1 MAVRPQEEF
10 FLLTKSISAVL
21 LSLTILL
28 SGLFFEA
35 AVISASAALPGGI
48 VKDIPMAKEDS
59 VSTYLPSEASPGQG
73 LAINIIYPQKA
84 RYATGAPV
92 VVVVPGGDGPNGL
105 SFCAHAT
112 QVGFV
117 EIRFAFPGGGVK
129 GFSSGGHNDYR
140 GENSQKALRDV
151 LLFAMGKLEDCK
163 ERSLKDLVP
172 TKIAPQ
178 EIGILAWSNGGNIAL
193 VTMDKF
199 ADQLQGIA
207 WVAFYESPI
216 GSLFFPPCLGCTR
229 DLVMNK
235 HYRDGSAATGHCLI
249 DFRKLSWDG
258 GTKRDPGTHKK
269 LSEPDPTGVLYFDD
283 NGSGTWDEPREYA
296 FRYSLK
302 ANSSQEFYPPEV
314 TSAMERLKPFGD
326 NWPEQVAILS
336 DSESYFQERDGS
348 LCIPGVAQKFPK
360 LMVTVYGS
368 HMDHL
373 QLQPDHPHIQFQYN
387 TWLDNNIH
395 WIRLNPETIYLSDL
409 AQMNTRNFINNKPN
423 GTLESD
429 SINDNLE
436 PEGILPDYVYMEACI
451 AELAD
456 RVKTGNMASPLL
468 EPLVKYSNGAK
479 VETKPGAAPAAD
491 AAKNAEPSAPAK
503 DMGSIE

>member
-1 MAVRPQEEF
+1 
-10 FLLTKSISAVL
+10 L
-21 LSLTILL
+21 ILL
-28 SGLFFEA
+28 FGAAQLSVYAAIPSGA
-35 AVISASAALPGGI
+35 TKP
-48 VKDIPMAKEDS
+48 IPMAKEDS
-59 VSTYLPSEASPGQG
+59 VSTFLPSEAAPGQG
-73 LAINIIYPQKA
+73 LALNIIYPEKP
-84 RYATGAPV
+84 RYSEGAPV

-105 SFCAHAT
+105 SFCAHAA
-112 QVGFV
+112 QVGFI
-117 EIRFAFPGGGVK
+117 EIRFAFPGGGIK
-129 GFSSGGHNDYR
+129 GFSSSGHADYR
-140 GENSQKALRDV
+140 GVNSQKALRDV
-151 LLFAMGKLEDCK
+151 LLFAMGKLEDYK

-199 ADQLQGIA
+199 SEQLQGIA

-216 GSLFFPPCLGCTR
+216 GSLFFPPSLGCTR

-249 DFRKLSWDG
+249 DFRKLNWDG
-258 GTKRDPGTHKK
+258 STKRDPGIHKK

-283 NGSGTWDEPREYA
+283 NGNGQWDEPREYA

-302 ANSSQEFYPPEV
+302 VGSNKEFYPPEV
-314 TSAMERLKPFGD
+314 TAAIERLKPYGKD
-326 NWPEQVAILS
+326 WPEQIATLEA
-336 DSESYFQERDGS
+336 SEAYFQERDGAI
-348 LCIPGVAQKFPK
+348 CIPGVAQKFPK
-360 LMVTVYGS
+360 LMVTIYGS
-368 HMDHL
+368 HIDHL

-395 WIRLNPETIYLSDL
+395 WIRLNPETIYLSDI
-409 AQMNTRNFINNKPN
+409 AQMNTRNFVNNKPN

-429 SINDNLE
+429 SINENLE
-436 PEGILPDYVYMEACI
+436 PEGILPDYVYMDASI

-456 RVKTGNMASPLL
+456 RVKKNNLTSPLL

-479 VETKPGAAPAAD
+479 PEPKPGAAPAPE
-491 AAKNAEPSAPAK
+491 AANKVEPKKDEPATVK
-503 DMGSIE
+503 DLGSIE